1 MKLWKT
7 ECIEINLFIS
17 MKHFKVAAIT
27 AWLIMAAGNA
37 GAITICRVPC
47 GVNTETRNYSYN
59 GYLSDLTVAS
69 SQTLPFSLE
78 EFYGALNLT
87 PDSPVPVSLSLT
99 VKRSEEF
106 LGSSILARGHDY
118 WYSMNLGNLS
128 IRGSILGN
136 NTYGISSFAV
146 SPFKNDHDNG
156 SSIVD
161 ELYIFDTDYK
171 ATVTNQNIKLASREG
186 ANTQWTL
193 SFFQDLFNFRL
204 VDNTAAGLD
213 GDFPGDGSLLE
224 TMFDSGKFALFGDI
238 QVTDDNGTVLSPF
251 SDSER
256 FLLNGTID
264 SSQVSFQPTTE
275 QMATVCTNL
284 LLCGGSVSLTPVVPA
299 VPVPS
304 AVWFFGSG
312 LIGIIGLAR
321 RQKEGNRGQVFQSS
335 M

>member
-17 MKHFKVAAIT
+17 RKQFKVAAIT
-27 AWLIMAAGNA
+27 AWLLMATSNA
-37 GAITICRVPC
+37 GAITLCRVPC
-47 GVNTETRNYSYN
+47 VVNSGVNTETRNYSYN

-99 VKRSEEF
+99 VRRSEEF

-118 WYSMNLGNLS
+118 WYTMNLGNLS
-128 IRGSILGN
+128 IRGSILGTN
-136 NTYGISSFAV
+136 KYGLISSFSV
-146 SPFKNDHDNG
+146 SPFRNNDDNG

-161 ELYIFDTDYK
+161 ELFIFDTDYN
-171 ATVTNQNIKLASREG
+171 ATVTNQNIELASREG
-186 ANTQWTL
+186 ANTPGRL
-193 SFFQDLFNFRL
+193 SFSQDLFRFHL
-204 VDNTAAGLD
+204 VDNAAAGLD
-213 GDFPGDGSLLE
+213 GDFPGDDSLLE

-256 FLLNGTID
+256 FGLNGTID
-264 SSQVSFQPTTE
+264 SSQVSFQPKTE
-275 QMATVCTNL
+275 QITVCANAPY
-284 LLCGGSVSLTPVVPA
+284 CLTPVVPS

-304 AVWFFGSG
+304 AVWLFGSG
-312 LIGIIGLAR
+312 LIGIIGLAS
-321 RQKEGNRGQVFQSS
+321 RQKV
-335 M
+335 